1 VFETL
6 ERLREA
12 LPRAA
17 SDVSQVET
25 SVVEDVERRIRSLVD
40 GST

>member
-1 VFETL
+1 
-6 ERLREA
+6 

-17 SDVSQVET
+17 ADVPQVDP
-25 SVVEDVERRIRSLVD
+25 SVVEDVGRRIRSLVD